1 MIPLTRPSID
11 EDDLNAV
18 CDVLTSRYLVQ
29 GPKVAEFE
37 RRIAEETKTA
47 HVIAVSN
54 GTAALHLSLLALGI
68 GQGDLVLVTAYSW
81 LATANVIE
89 LCGAQPIFV
98 DIRRDSF
105 NMDPNALSERAA
117 LLMSNRETARR
128 LKAVLPIHAFGLMA
142 EMEAINQVAT
152 RYHLPVIE
160 DAACA
165 LGARRGGEPAGS
177 CATLGTFSFHPRK
190 AITTGEGGAVAT
202 SDEQLAWR
210 VRVLRNHGLD
220 PLAAAPDFVMPGFN
234 YRLTE
239 FQGAL
244 GFSQM
249 RKLHRLIARRREL
262 AANYGRLLAG
272 TDVTAP
278 FVDALSEPVYQSYV
292 CLLPKE
298 AAPGRKEMIRELKDI
313 GIETTIGT
321 WHMPMTTYFRTR
333 YGFRPGDFP
342 VTDDVFARSLSLP
355 LYEELTFSQQE
366 RTVGALLEALARPA
380 ARR

>member
-1 MIPLTRPSID
+1 MIPLTRPSIG
-11 EDDLNAV
+11 EDDQTAV
-18 CDVLTSRYLVQ
+18 REVLDSGYLVQ

-37 RRIAEETKTA
+37 RRLGEETETS

-68 GQGDLVLVTAYSW
+68 GAGDLVLVTAYSW

-89 LCGAQPIFV
+89 LCGAQPVFV
-98 DIRRDSF
+98 DIQPDSF
-105 NMDPNALSERAA
+105 NMDPNALAERAA
-117 LLMSNRETARR
+117 VLMSNRETARR
-128 LKAVLPIHAFGLMA
+128 LKAIVPIHAFGLMA
-142 EMEAINQVAT
+142 EMEAINQVAS
-152 RYHLPVIE
+152 RYYLPVIE

-165 LGARRGGEPAGS
+165 LGARRAGRPAGS
-177 CATLGTFSFHPRK
+177 CATMGTFSFHPRK

-202 SDEQLAWR
+202 GDNQLAWR

-239 FQGAL
+239 VQGAL
-244 GFSQM
+244 GISQM
-249 RKLHRLIARRREL
+249 NKLHRIVARRREL

-272 TDVTAP
+272 TGITAP
-278 FVDALSEPVYQSYV
+278 AVDAQSEPVYQSYV

-298 AAPGRKEMIRELKDI
+298 VAPRRTEMISGLRER

-333 YGFRPGDFP
+333 YGFRSGDFP
-342 VTDDVFARSLSLP
+342 VADDVFARSLSLP
-355 LYEELTFSQQE
+355 LYETLNQGQQE
-366 RTVGALLEALARPA
+366 QTVSALLEALA
-380 ARR
+380 